1 MKKYLLYFTLLSF
14 LAIGLNSCGYKPS
27 SKFSRNVTGEKI
39 STSVYISLVDPEN
52 TVVIK
57 DAVDA
62 AVVSVFHNSLVERKD
77 ADTHLDIQMS
87 SPAYTPIQYNSD
99 GYVIGYRARVVL
111 HITRES
117 GAEKKAY
124 TSYGTYD
131 FSVEPNAIITDQERF
146 NAIKYS
152 AAKAIDSFIA
162 KVSAEGSLK
171 NRE

>member
-1 MKKYLLYFTLLSF
+1 LKKYLFYLVLSAF
-14 LAIGLNSCGYKPS
+14 LVVGLSGCGYKPS

-52 TVVIK
+52 TVIIK

-62 AVVSVFHNSLVERKD
+62 AVVSVFHNSLVDRAY
-77 ADTHLDIQMS
+77 ADTHLDIRMS
-87 SPAYTPIQYNSD
+87 SPVYTPIQYNND
-99 GYVIGYRARVVL
+99 GYVVGYRASVTL
-111 HITRES
+111 NITRET
-117 GAEKKAY
+117 GDEKKTYA
-124 TSYGTYD
+124 SYGTYD

-162 KVSAEGSLK
+162 KISAEGSLK
-171 NRE
+171 K